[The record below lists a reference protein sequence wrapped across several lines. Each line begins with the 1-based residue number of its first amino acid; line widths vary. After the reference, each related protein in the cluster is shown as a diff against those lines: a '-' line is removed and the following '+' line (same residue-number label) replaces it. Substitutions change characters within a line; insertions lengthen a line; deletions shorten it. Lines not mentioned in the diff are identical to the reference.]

1 MSATFRLSPHVRRPL
16 VLSRHRRRPRLRLRR
31 SARRCR
37 RPWTP
42 ISAVIEPLCASSDP
56 AGSTLD
62 VVEPICSY
70 ALPNVPG
77 KRVTIVRVFYGP
89 GGFTRAHR
97 HAGSVTAYITKG
109 EIRSQLAGGPVETFR
124 VGQSFF
130 EPPGADA
137 SGLGQCQHD
146 RARRTDRG
154 VRGRRRRAAHDVC
167 EVAATCRVG
176 KAKRAHHL

>member
-1 MSATFRLSPHVRRPL
+1 MSATFDMSVGRAEGRPFYL
-16 VLSRHRRRPRLRLRR
+16 AVLAGLACAFVIGKALPSTMD
-31 SARRCR
+31 A
-37 RPWTP
+37 
-42 ISAVIEPLCASSDP
+42 ISTMIEPLCAVSDP

-62 VVEPICSY
+62 TVEPIGSY

-109 EIRSQLAGGPVETFR
+109 EIRSQLGGGPVETFK

-130 EPPGADA
+130 EPPGATHLISANA
-137 SGLGQCQHD
+137 SNTEPAELI
-146 RARRTDRG
+146 A
-154 VRGRRRRAAHDVC
+154 VF
-167 EVAATCRVG
+167 VADEGAELTTFIE
-176 KAKRAHHL
+176 